1 MNDFTRK
8 NGESENDL
16 IYRVA
21 SKKDEVGT
29 WEDVARI
36 LNELLKE
43 QRDESTYRKRY
54 RTLENEKSGVSSGGS
69 SSINSELEKIRLEKE
84 SLRKEKI
91 KLQSLNLE
99 RNRIDRA
106 EARQEL
112 FYEYVGNAIKV
123 LNPPPKI
130 NLLYEEEPEVEY
142 VMCIGDIHYGA
153 VFEIEGNAYNPEV
166 VKERFDYLFSKT
178 VDFVQNKNVNKIHI
192 VNLGDNIQGLLRV
205 SDAKLNDS
213 SLVKSVVEVSHLIA
227 SFLNEL
233 SAYVQIEYYHVPTS
247 NHTQL
252 RLLDVKPN
260 EMPDEDVEY
269 IVSHYIKDLLL
280 NNKNVNVHLSED
292 GYQYMLIDING
303 YTVGAMHGH
312 TVKDINSVLDQL
324 SSYTGDMFD
333 YLFLG
338 HLHSGKELTV
348 SAAATYDAEV
358 IVCPSFVGTDP
369 YSQRL
374 MKSSCPAVKIYGFS
388 PVSGHI
394 ETYKFV
400 L

>member
-1 MNDFTRK
+1 M
-8 NGESENDL
+8 
-16 IYRVA
+16 
-21 SKKDEVGT
+21 
-29 WEDVARI
+29 
-36 LNELLKE
+36 
-43 QRDESTYRKRY
+43 
-54 RTLENEKSGVSSGGS
+54 
-69 SSINSELEKIRLEKE
+69 
-84 SLRKEKI
+84 
-91 KLQSLNLE
+91 
-99 RNRIDRA
+99 
-106 EARQEL
+106 
-112 FYEYVGNAIKV
+112 
-123 LNPPPKI
+123 
-130 NLLYEEEPEVEY
+130 
-142 VMCIGDIHYGA
+142 
-153 VFEIEGNAYNPEV
+153 
-166 VKERFDYLFSKT
+166 
-178 VDFVQNKNVNKIHI
+178 
-192 VNLGDNIQGLLRV
+192 
-205 SDAKLNDS
+205 
-213 SLVKSVVEVSHLIA
+213 
-227 SFLNEL
+227 
-233 SAYVQIEYYHVPTS
+233 
-247 NHTQL
+247 
-252 RLLDVKPN
+252 
-260 EMPDEDVEY
+260 EY

>member
-1 MNDFTRK
+1 MNEFTRK

-16 IYRVA
+16 IFRIA
-21 SKKDEVGT
+21 SRKSEVGT

-54 RTLENEKSGVSSGGS
+54 RTLENEKSGVSSGES
-69 SSINSELEKIRLEKE
+69 SKDNSELEKIRAEKE
-84 SLRKEKI
+84 SLRKERI

-112 FYEYVGNAIKV
+112 FYEYIGNAIKV
-123 LNPPPKI
+123 LDPPPKM
-130 NLLYEEEPEVEY
+130 NLLYEDEPEVEY

-153 VFEIEGNAYNPEV
+153 VFEVDDNAYDPEV

-252 RLLDVKPN
+252 RLLGVKPN

-280 NNKNVNVHLSED
+280 NNKNINVHLSED

-338 HLHSGKELTV
+338 HLHSGKELAV
-348 SAAATYDAEV
+348 SAVATYDAEV

-388 PVSGHI
+388 PVNGHI